1 MLTKKAPIIHIVS
14 KRSVDNVDGQ
24 SENSDLIKRKM
35 SRGMSTAK
43 KEDSDLISKLKRGED
58 VERNER
64 QEKALD
70 DLRKGQ

>member
-1 MLTKKAPIIHIVS
+1 MFTKKAPIIQES
-14 KRSVDNVDGQ
+14 SANVDGQ
-24 SENSDLIKRKM
+24 SENSGLIKRKT